1 MTNVLLAE
9 AKHDSAP
16 DETGTQNIDYT
27 SSHWSTNAP
36 KLVFHLGTQCNLTQI
51 TSDADLSFGFGNASE
66 EANMS
71 YFNEDGQSTTDTQFG
86 IQNTDV
92 VTHLND
98 SAAASEAASIS
109 SLSAARVTLNWETVI
124 DTGLT
129 FGQLALGGDAIE
141 NISIDIIESPLADGE
156 VSYTGPG
163 FQPDALIALYGSS
176 GSNIPYSNIGSYCGM
191 GMSDGTTDVSS
202 YQTSLNN
209 QSTTGTR
216 SLMKD
221 QFISIY
227 AHHGAAQE
235 TATVVSLD
243 SSGYTLL
250 WDHSLGSTERE
261 ILILAIKGPAVK
273 VLRGTQ
279 PTSNSTVNRD
289 AGFPPKAAIGFMS
302 MKTASSDSTDDS
314 RLGVGFWSAEGD
326 SQKSGGALDEDNQ
339 STSDTDSYF
348 STAHGLKNY
357 NHAQTVVGQATIG
370 SSGDNLTEAW
380 TNTDGTEYAHA
391 WMIFG
396 DTPSAAATTNEAF
409 LLFLDS
415 L

>member
-16 DETGTQNIDYT
+16 DETGTENVNYT
-27 SSHWSTNAP
+27 ASHWSTNAP

-66 EANMS
+66 MANMS
-71 YFNEDGQSTTDTQFG
+71 YFNEDGQSTTDTQMS
-86 IQNTDV
+86 IQNADV
-92 VTHLND
+92 VTHIND
-98 SAAASEAASIS
+98 SAVISEAASIS
-109 SLSAARVTLNWETVI
+109 SLTAATVQLNWDKVI

-141 NISIDIIESPLADGE
+141 NISIDVIETPLANGQ

-163 FQPDALIALYGSS
+163 FQPDALIAFYGSTTANVPYRVV
-176 GSNIPYSNIGSYCGM
+176 GSFIGM
-191 GMSDGTTDVSS
+191 GMSDGATDVSS

-209 QSTTGTR
+209 QSTSNTA

-221 QFISIY
+221 QFISLY
-227 AHHGAAQE
+227 KWNKTPQE

-243 SSGYTLL
+243 STGYTLD
-250 WDHSLGSTERE
+250 WSFTSGSTERE
-261 ILILAIKGPAVK
+261 VVILAIKGPAVK

-302 MKTASSDSTDDS
+302 MKAASSDATDDS
-314 RLGVGFWSAEGD
+314 RLGVGFWSAQGD
-326 SQKSGGALDEDNQ
+326 SQKSGGALDEDAQ

-357 NHAQTVVGQATIG
+357 NHAQAVTGQATIG
-370 SSGDNLTEAW
+370 SSGDNLTETW

-396 DTPSAAATTNEAF
+396 DTPSAATTNEAF
-409 LLFLDS
+409 LLFLDN